1 MSYASLAD
9 LIERAGEDEI
19 LQVADRD
26 SDGVIDPDVVTAALV
41 HADNMANGYL
51 AVRFALPLATV
62 PDLLRTWCIS
72 IARYH
77 LHRDGPPDHI
87 VRDYRDAIASLKDL
101 ARGVIDLPIGVN
113 DPAPAASSSG
123 AAVVVGD
130 EPVFSKACLEGWL

>member
-9 LIERAGEDEI
+9 LVARAGEDEI

-26 SDGVIDPDVVTAALV
+26 GDGLADADVVAGALA

-62 PDLLRTWCIS
+62 PDLLRTWCVA

-77 LHRDGPPDHI
+77 LHRDGQPDHV
-87 VRDYRDAIASLKDL
+87 VRDYRDAIGALDRT
-101 ARGVIDLPIGVN
+101 ARGLIDLPIPVG
-113 DPAPAASSSG
+113 DPVPSPSDSG
-123 AAVVVGD
+123 RATVVGD
-130 EPVFSKACLEGWL
+130 EPAFTRSNLEGWL